1 MPFLHRFAKL
11 PRQEHAFGDDLWLS
25 CVRVIEHGVCGRLH
39 NVNGIDGGTIVIV
52 SVATIGIMIGRFA
65 RPEVVIAT
73 LQPE

>member
-1 MPFLHRFAKL
+1 M
-11 PRQEHAFGDDLWLS
+11 
-25 CVRVIEHGVCGRLH
+25 IEHGVCGRLH